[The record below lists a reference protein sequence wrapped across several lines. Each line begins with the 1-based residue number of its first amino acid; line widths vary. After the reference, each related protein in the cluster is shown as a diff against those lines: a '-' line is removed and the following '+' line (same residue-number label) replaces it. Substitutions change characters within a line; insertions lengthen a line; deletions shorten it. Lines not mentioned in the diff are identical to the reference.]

1 MGLVRT
7 AHVNAGPSIRR
18 SYTGIAR
25 RVLVVAAIVT
35 AVSLTPAKAAER
47 GIGVATGSMACGY
60 DGSSLTLASD
70 HLAYG
75 DTLRA
80 VGATVVAH
88 DDCRVSGM
96 LAIGAA
102 HVTGDGITCG
112 QDLAKPFTGYFV
124 MATPGFQ
131 VQGGMWG
138 TCVVDGIERASRYA
152 FNGVVVDGRFV
163 GYLMPT
169 GDAP

>member
-1 MGLVRT
+1 MRVSNR
-7 AHVNAGPSIRR
+7 AG
-18 SYTGIAR
+18 GA
-25 RVLVVAAIVT
+25 VVAAR
-35 AVSLTPAKAAER
+35 L
-47 GIGVATGSMACGY
+47 ATGSMACDY

-75 DTLRA
+75 ESLRA
-80 VGATVVAH
+80 VGATVVAQ

-102 HVTGDGITCG
+102 HVTGDGIACG
-112 QDLAKPFTGYFV
+112 HDPAKPFTGYFV

-138 TCVVDGIERASRYA
+138 TCVVDGIDRLLVTRSTAWSSM
-152 FNGVVVDGRFV
+152 DGSSA
-163 GYLMPT
+163 T
-169 GDAP
+169 